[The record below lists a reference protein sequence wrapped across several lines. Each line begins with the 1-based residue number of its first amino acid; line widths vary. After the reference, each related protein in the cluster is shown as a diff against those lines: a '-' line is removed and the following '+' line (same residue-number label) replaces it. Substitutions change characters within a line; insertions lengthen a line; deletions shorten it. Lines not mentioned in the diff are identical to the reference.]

1 MRILLIQLLFKSLEE
16 VKFPASS
23 NDYNIR
29 WSDIFAGMNLLLVME
44 GTIFL
49 PMQILLIQ
57 LALFKSLEEVKFPA
71 SSNYYKVASLKVKEK
86 LQGLYVFHN
95 NLDC

>member
-1 MRILLIQLLFKSLEE
+1 
-16 VKFPASS
+16 
-23 NDYNIR
+23 
-29 WSDIFAGMNLLLVME
+29 ME
-44 GTIFL
+44 GTVFL

-57 LALFKSLEEVKFPA
+57 LALFKSLEEIKFPA
-71 SSNYYKVASLKVKEK
+71 SSNNYYKVASLKMKAK